1 MVGCP
6 IARLTGIACFRS
18 TAVRPLWVMNGLMAA
33 ISHLLDHFVG
43 ASEHRGRYFEAKRL
57 CREIGRF
64 LSLEN
69 AIYIPCS
76 EPLSSS

>member
-1 MVGCP
+1 
-6 IARLTGIACFRS
+6 
-18 TAVRPLWVMNGLMAA
+18 MNGLMAA

-76 EPLSSS
+76 EPFSSS